1 MKNFTNLILYSD
13 YSINIGYGTIDEYIN
28 VCKEKNINTLALTDV
43 NSMMGIFRFLNKCK
57 ANNIK
62 SIIGVTLEIDKNN
75 VTLLAK
81 NLQGYHE
88 LCRILM
94 LSTKN
99 NYEEPFLRIDDIKET
114 NNIVAILHTFE
125 KNVSEEFI
133 NQIKLKIHDTYL
145 EYTLLLGNRQHIRQN
160 VVRLSESTNTPFV
173 LCNPTFYS
181 TQDDFDM
188 CEMNMALS
196 HNYQMSETPITR
208 GGLRPALYSNEHYLK
223 STDEVVDYIEKNYQ
237 DVKKEIV
244 DLAFENNSKIVDSI
258 EQVELEYQLG
268 LRPIPIIP
276 APYTDNLSYFK
287 ALIQEGWNKI
297 VVGKPKQIQLEW
309 KRRIQNELEVIHSND
324 FIDYFL
330 VVREYIKWS
339 EDNGYPTGTGR
350 GSCGGSCIARL
361 LDIHKTD
368 PVRYDLMFDRFLSP
382 GRSAIA
388 RITYNDNSFEEVPV
402 STIKNINSKD
412 NYTYTIH
419 VGDTV
424 DNKVITNYKIVDI
437 GAAPDVDTDFIPN
450 ARSLVFKH
458 CQEVYGENNITH
470 IITRMPYK
478 PRNAFKAICRI
489 SGVSPQEAN
498 AISESLPDST
508 SKDTLLNVLD
518 EKNDEYKGVR
528 LQLNGKLLD
537 LMKKASRLEGR
548 TSGTGVHACGVLI
561 SSKEICDVV
570 PTAYKKNPHQDEDE
584 NEIFVKD
591 ENEVYQVSMFEYPE
605 AESLGLIKMD
615 FLGLDTLSL
624 INDTVKLIKKY
635 MNEDVNMQD
644 IIDGN
649 LDDADTYKIFQK
661 GETNGIFQF
670 TEQGVQEM
678 LKKVQ
683 PSEFEELPAITAIYR
698 PGPMSLGLHDDFAIR
713 KHDESK
719 RIPFSKEFVNTP
731 IDELTKNTF
740 GAIVYQEQVMKI
752 AQEAAGFTSKEA
764 DKMRKA
770 MGKKKVEIL
779 NMLEPKFKD
788 GIIKKTHCLPK
799 TIDEFW
805 SQLLGFAQYG
815 FNKCLDSRT
824 RVYLPDSSSI
834 TVKDLYEQ
842 FNQDKDKELFILSM
856 FEDGSV
862 RPHKVKNVVK
872 TGYKPCYKIKTKSGK
887 RIIITKDHRMLTNK
901 GYGTIAD
908 GTLTVGTELIE
919 DVVKNRISD
928 TTRKIRSETITR
940 LNKNISDERRKELSD
955 KMKAYQSTLT
965 FEDRSKHQQQIQK
978 DNPHRTDNWFKAAQ
992 EKNCEFWATD
1002 SPEREARI
1010 EKYRQTLYTRR
1021 DENGNIFGIKTT
1033 MSNGEVADS
1042 ILEACVGEYLINRNI
1057 DFEFH
1062 KNLPGTLKYCDFYV
1076 DGLYIEVDGLNR
1088 GTQYFKEHKY
1098 GDELPFIV
1106 VAPHDYIEKLDEA
1119 LTTQHVGNGDEIVE
1133 ILSQEE
1139 FGHGIHKTQLTFDI
1153 EMELD
1158 GPSNFI
1164 ANGFVSHNSHAV
1176 SYALNSYQSAYLK
1189 VHYPVM
1195 WSTAA
1200 LRMYANNNKK
1210 FPKYVADVEAM
1221 GIKVLP
1227 PNINE
1232 SDLLIS
1238 PTSDLNGVTYSI
1250 SNIKSISTAVLE
1262 SFVLERHKNGQYKDI
1277 TDFINRN
1284 RDNLTATTLK
1294 ALACSG
1300 CLDCF
1305 GNTRKSIYENAEA
1318 LIKGSNKK
1326 KSNVISMFSMV
1337 DDVDDVGVKLDNR
1350 EWPISIKMAN
1360 EGKALGTYLSGNPL
1374 DGLKSQDGQEII
1386 QTKHLKNC
1394 DTTQYITF
1402 LDVSQKKTKSGN
1414 TVIIGTADNKASR
1427 MEIRLPSKI
1436 TDRIMLGIALDK
1448 SNGDR
1453 NEAYRIMKL
1462 SSDKIA
1468 QFNKLEPLEKP
1479 VKFKQIYKLTYK
1491 KAYKGRVMIDNIEPV
1506 IVSENNQILQEII
1519 VPKNKTQNLNQ
1530 FMKLLE
1536 QETKQANLSNMKLTD
1551 ILIKYYSEKEQD
1563 WKTREINQ
1571 VYVSPSSIRL
1581 IQ

>member
-13 YSINIGYGTIDEYIN
+13 YSVNIGYGTIDEYIN

-297 VVGKPKQIQLEW
+297 VVGKPKSVQLEW
-309 KRRIQNELEVIHSND
+309 KKRIQNELEVIHSND

-402 STIKNINSKD
+402 STIKNINNKE

-419 VGDTV
+419 VGDIV
-424 DNKVITNYKIVDI
+424 DNKKVTEYKIVDI
-437 GAAPDVDTDFIPN
+437 GAAPDVDTDFIPS

-518 EKNDEYKGVR
+518 EKNDEYKSVR

-537 LMKKASRLEGR
+537 LIKKASRLEGR

-570 PTAYKKNPHQDEDE
+570 PTAYKKNPHQNEDE

-624 INDTVKLIKKY
+624 INDTVKLIKQY
-635 MNEDVNMQD
+635 MNEDVNIQD

-788 GIIKKTHCLPK
+788 GIIEKTHCSED
-799 TIDEFW
+799 TINEFW

-815 FNKCLDSRT
+815 FNK
-824 RVYLPDSSSI
+824 
-834 TVKDLYEQ
+834 
-842 FNQDKDKELFILSM
+842 
-856 FEDGSV
+856 
-862 RPHKVKNVVK
+862 
-872 TGYKPCYKIKTKSGK
+872 
-887 RIIITKDHRMLTNK
+887 
-901 GYGTIAD
+901 
-908 GTLTVGTELIE
+908 
-919 DVVKNRISD
+919 
-928 TTRKIRSETITR
+928 
-940 LNKNISDERRKELSD
+940 
-955 KMKAYQSTLT
+955 
-965 FEDRSKHQQQIQK
+965 
-978 DNPHRTDNWFKAAQ
+978 
-992 EKNCEFWATD
+992 
-1002 SPEREARI
+1002 
-1010 EKYRQTLYTRR
+1010 
-1021 DENGNIFGIKTT
+1021 
-1033 MSNGEVADS
+1033 
-1042 ILEACVGEYLINRNI
+1042 
-1057 DFEFH
+1057 
-1062 KNLPGTLKYCDFYV
+1062 
-1076 DGLYIEVDGLNR
+1076 
-1088 GTQYFKEHKY
+1088 
-1098 GDELPFIV
+1098 
-1106 VAPHDYIEKLDEA
+1106 
-1119 LTTQHVGNGDEIVE
+1119 
-1133 ILSQEE
+1133 
-1139 FGHGIHKTQLTFDI
+1139 
-1153 EMELD
+1153 
-1158 GPSNFI
+1158 
-1164 ANGFVSHNSHAV
+1164 SHAV

-1238 PTSDLNGVTYSI
+1238 PTSDLTGITYSI
-1250 SNIKSISTAVLE
+1250 SNIKSISTAILE
-1262 SFVLERHKNGQYKDI
+1262 SFVLERYKNGQYKDI

-1318 LIKGSNKK
+1318 LIKGLSKK
-1326 KSNVISMFSMV
+1326 KSNIVSMFSMV

-1468 QFNKLEPLEKP
+1468 QFNKLEHLEKP

>member
-297 VVGKPKQIQLEW
+297 VVGKPKSVQLEW
-309 KRRIQNELEVIHSND
+309 KKRIQNELEVIHSND

-402 STIKNINSKD
+402 STIKNINNKE

-419 VGDTV
+419 VGDIV
-424 DNKVITNYKIVDI
+424 DNKKVTEYKIVDI
-437 GAAPDVDTDFIPN
+437 GAAPDVDTDFIPS

-518 EKNDEYKGVR
+518 EKNDEYKSVR
-528 LQLNGKLLD
+528 LQLNSKLLD

-561 SSKEICDVV
+561 SSKEICDIV
-570 PTAYKKNPHQDEDE
+570 PTAYKKNPHQDDDE
-584 NEIFVKD
+584 NDMFVKD

-624 INDTVKLIKKY
+624 INDTVKLIKQY

-670 TEQGVQEM
+670 AEQGVQEM

-788 GIIKKTHCLPK
+788 GIIEKTHCSED
-799 TIDEFW
+799 TINEFW

-815 FNKCLDSRT
+815 FNK
-824 RVYLPDSSSI
+824 
-834 TVKDLYEQ
+834 
-842 FNQDKDKELFILSM
+842 
-856 FEDGSV
+856 
-862 RPHKVKNVVK
+862 
-872 TGYKPCYKIKTKSGK
+872 
-887 RIIITKDHRMLTNK
+887 
-901 GYGTIAD
+901 
-908 GTLTVGTELIE
+908 
-919 DVVKNRISD
+919 
-928 TTRKIRSETITR
+928 
-940 LNKNISDERRKELSD
+940 
-955 KMKAYQSTLT
+955 
-965 FEDRSKHQQQIQK
+965 
-978 DNPHRTDNWFKAAQ
+978 
-992 EKNCEFWATD
+992 
-1002 SPEREARI
+1002 
-1010 EKYRQTLYTRR
+1010 
-1021 DENGNIFGIKTT
+1021 
-1033 MSNGEVADS
+1033 
-1042 ILEACVGEYLINRNI
+1042 
-1057 DFEFH
+1057 
-1062 KNLPGTLKYCDFYV
+1062 
-1076 DGLYIEVDGLNR
+1076 
-1088 GTQYFKEHKY
+1088 
-1098 GDELPFIV
+1098 
-1106 VAPHDYIEKLDEA
+1106 
-1119 LTTQHVGNGDEIVE
+1119 
-1133 ILSQEE
+1133 
-1139 FGHGIHKTQLTFDI
+1139 
-1153 EMELD
+1153 
-1158 GPSNFI
+1158 
-1164 ANGFVSHNSHAV
+1164 SHAV

-1238 PTSDLNGVTYSI
+1238 PTSDLTGITYSI
-1250 SNIKSISTAVLE
+1250 SNIKSISTAILE

-1318 LIKGSNKK
+1318 LIKGLSKK
-1326 KSNVISMFSMV
+1326 KSNVVSMFSMV

-1374 DGLKSQDGQEII
+1374 DSLKSQDGQEII

>member
-13 YSINIGYGTIDEYIN
+13 YSVNIGYGTIDEYIN
-28 VCKEKNINTLALTDV
+28 VCKEKNINALALTDV

-125 KNVSEEFI
+125 KEVSEEFV

-145 EYTLLLGNRQHIRQN
+145 EYTLLLGNRQHIRQG
-160 VVRLSESTNTPFV
+160 VIRLSESTNTPIV

-196 HNYQMSETPITR
+196 HNYQMSETPVTR

-223 STDEVVDYIEKNYQ
+223 STDEISDYIEKNYQ
-237 DVKKEIV
+237 DVKKEII
-244 DLAFENNSKIVDSI
+244 DLAFENNSKIIDSI

-268 LRPIPIIP
+268 LRPIPNIP

-388 RITYNDNSFEEVPV
+388 RITYNDNSFEEIPV

-419 VGDTV
+419 VGDNV
-424 DNKVITNYKIVDI
+424 DNKVVTDYKIVDI
-437 GAAPDVDTDFIPN
+437 GAAPDVDTDFIPS

-518 EKNDEYKGVR
+518 EKNDEYKSVR

-584 NEIFVKD
+584 NEIFIKD

-649 LDDADTYKIFQK
+649 LDDADIYKIFQK

-788 GIIKKTHCLPK
+788 GIIEKTHCSED
-799 TIDEFW
+799 TINEFW

-815 FNKCLDSRT
+815 FNK
-824 RVYLPDSSSI
+824 
-834 TVKDLYEQ
+834 
-842 FNQDKDKELFILSM
+842 
-856 FEDGSV
+856 
-862 RPHKVKNVVK
+862 
-872 TGYKPCYKIKTKSGK
+872 
-887 RIIITKDHRMLTNK
+887 
-901 GYGTIAD
+901 
-908 GTLTVGTELIE
+908 
-919 DVVKNRISD
+919 
-928 TTRKIRSETITR
+928 
-940 LNKNISDERRKELSD
+940 
-955 KMKAYQSTLT
+955 
-965 FEDRSKHQQQIQK
+965 
-978 DNPHRTDNWFKAAQ
+978 
-992 EKNCEFWATD
+992 
-1002 SPEREARI
+1002 
-1010 EKYRQTLYTRR
+1010 
-1021 DENGNIFGIKTT
+1021 
-1033 MSNGEVADS
+1033 
-1042 ILEACVGEYLINRNI
+1042 
-1057 DFEFH
+1057 
-1062 KNLPGTLKYCDFYV
+1062 
-1076 DGLYIEVDGLNR
+1076 
-1088 GTQYFKEHKY
+1088 
-1098 GDELPFIV
+1098 
-1106 VAPHDYIEKLDEA
+1106 
-1119 LTTQHVGNGDEIVE
+1119 
-1133 ILSQEE
+1133 
-1139 FGHGIHKTQLTFDI
+1139 
-1153 EMELD
+1153 
-1158 GPSNFI
+1158 
-1164 ANGFVSHNSHAV
+1164 SHAV

-1221 GIKVLP
+1221 GIRVLP

-1238 PTSDLNGVTYSI
+1238 PTSDLNGITYSI
-1250 SNIKSISTAVLE
+1250 SNIKSISTAILE

-1318 LIKGSNKK
+1318 LIKGLSKK
-1326 KSNVISMFSMV
+1326 KSNVVSMFSMV
-1337 DDVDDVGVKLDNR
+1337 DDVDDVGVKLDNK

-1374 DGLKSQDGQEII
+1374 DSLKSQDGQEII

-1491 KAYKGRVMIDNIEPV
+1491 KAYKGRIMIDNIEPV
-1506 IVSENNQILQEII
+1506 IVSENNQILQEIV

-1551 ILIKYYSEKEQD
+1551 ILIKYYLEKENC

>member
-1 MKNFTNLILYSD
+1 MKNFTNLIVYSD
-13 YSINIGYGTIDEYIN
+13 YSVNIGYGTIDEYIN

-125 KNVSEEFI
+125 KEVSEEFI

-160 VVRLSESTNTPFV
+160 VVRLSELTNTPIV

-181 TQDDFDM
+181 TQNDFDM

-237 DVKKEIV
+237 DVKKEII

-258 EQVELEYQLG
+258 ERVELEYQLG
-268 LRPIPIIP
+268 LRPIPNIP
-276 APYTDNLSYFK
+276 VPYKDNLSYFK

-297 VVGKPKQIQLEW
+297 VVSKPKQIQLEW

-419 VGDTV
+419 VGDNV
-424 DNKVITNYKIVDI
+424 DNKVVTDYKIVDI
-437 GAAPDVDTDFIPN
+437 GAAPDVDTDFIPS

-518 EKNDEYKGVR
+518 EKNDEYKSVR

-788 GIIKKTHCLPK
+788 GIIEKTHCSED
-799 TIDEFW
+799 TINEFW

-815 FNKCLDSRT
+815 FNK
-824 RVYLPDSSSI
+824 
-834 TVKDLYEQ
+834 
-842 FNQDKDKELFILSM
+842 
-856 FEDGSV
+856 
-862 RPHKVKNVVK
+862 
-872 TGYKPCYKIKTKSGK
+872 
-887 RIIITKDHRMLTNK
+887 
-901 GYGTIAD
+901 
-908 GTLTVGTELIE
+908 
-919 DVVKNRISD
+919 
-928 TTRKIRSETITR
+928 
-940 LNKNISDERRKELSD
+940 
-955 KMKAYQSTLT
+955 
-965 FEDRSKHQQQIQK
+965 
-978 DNPHRTDNWFKAAQ
+978 
-992 EKNCEFWATD
+992 
-1002 SPEREARI
+1002 
-1010 EKYRQTLYTRR
+1010 
-1021 DENGNIFGIKTT
+1021 
-1033 MSNGEVADS
+1033 
-1042 ILEACVGEYLINRNI
+1042 
-1057 DFEFH
+1057 
-1062 KNLPGTLKYCDFYV
+1062 
-1076 DGLYIEVDGLNR
+1076 
-1088 GTQYFKEHKY
+1088 
-1098 GDELPFIV
+1098 
-1106 VAPHDYIEKLDEA
+1106 
-1119 LTTQHVGNGDEIVE
+1119 
-1133 ILSQEE
+1133 
-1139 FGHGIHKTQLTFDI
+1139 
-1153 EMELD
+1153 
-1158 GPSNFI
+1158 
-1164 ANGFVSHNSHAV
+1164 SHAV

-1238 PTSDLNGVTYSI
+1238 PTSDLSGITYSI

-1277 TDFINRN
+1277 TDFINLN

-1318 LIKGSNKK
+1318 LIKGLSKK
-1326 KSNVISMFSMV
+1326 KSNVVSMFSMV
-1337 DDVDDVGVKLDNR
+1337 DDVDDVGVKLDNK

-1374 DGLKSQDGQEII
+1374 DSLKSQDGQEII

-1491 KAYKGRVMIDNIEPV
+1491 KAYKGRIMIDNIEPV
-1506 IVSENNQILQEII
+1506 IVSENNQILQEIV

-1551 ILIKYYSEKEQD
+1551 ILIKYYSEKENC

>member
-1 MKNFTNLILYSD
+1 MKNFTNLIVYSD
-13 YSINIGYGTIDEYIN
+13 YSVNIGYGIIDEYIN

-99 NYEEPFLRIDDIKET
+99 NYEEPFLRIDDVKET

-125 KNVSEEFI
+125 KEVSEEFV
-133 NQIKLKIHDTYL
+133 NQIKLKIQDTYL

-160 VVRLSESTNTPFV
+160 VVRLSESTNTPIV

-223 STDEVVDYIEKNYQ
+223 STDEVSDYIEKNYQ
-237 DVKKEIV
+237 DVKKEII

-297 VVGKPKQIQLEW
+297 VVGKPKSVQLEW
-309 KRRIQNELEVIHSND
+309 KKRIQNELEVIHSND

-339 EDNGYPTGTGR
+339 EDNGYSTGTGR

-388 RITYNDNSFEEVPV
+388 RITYNDDSFEEVPV
-402 STIKNINSKD
+402 STIKNINNKD

-419 VGDTV
+419 VGDNV
-424 DNKVITNYKIVDI
+424 DNKVVTDYKIVDI
-437 GAAPDVDTDFIPN
+437 GAAPDVDTDFIPS

-498 AISESLPDST
+498 TISESLPDST

-518 EKNDEYKGVR
+518 EKNDEYKAVR

-561 SSKEICDVV
+561 SSKEICDIV

-624 INDTVKLIKKY
+624 INDTVKLIKQY
-635 MNEDVNMQD
+635 MNEDINMQD

-713 KHDESK
+713 KHDPSK

-731 IDELTKNTF
+731 IDKLTKNTF
-740 GAIVYQEQVMKI
+740 GAIIYQEQVMKI

-779 NMLEPKFKD
+779 NMLEPKFKN
-788 GIIKKTHCLPK
+788 GIVEKTHCSED
-799 TIDEFW
+799 TINEFW
-805 SQLLGFAQYG
+805 SQLLGFSQYG
-815 FNKCLDSRT
+815 FNK
-824 RVYLPDSSSI
+824 
-834 TVKDLYEQ
+834 
-842 FNQDKDKELFILSM
+842 
-856 FEDGSV
+856 
-862 RPHKVKNVVK
+862 
-872 TGYKPCYKIKTKSGK
+872 
-887 RIIITKDHRMLTNK
+887 
-901 GYGTIAD
+901 
-908 GTLTVGTELIE
+908 
-919 DVVKNRISD
+919 
-928 TTRKIRSETITR
+928 
-940 LNKNISDERRKELSD
+940 
-955 KMKAYQSTLT
+955 
-965 FEDRSKHQQQIQK
+965 
-978 DNPHRTDNWFKAAQ
+978 
-992 EKNCEFWATD
+992 
-1002 SPEREARI
+1002 
-1010 EKYRQTLYTRR
+1010 
-1021 DENGNIFGIKTT
+1021 
-1033 MSNGEVADS
+1033 
-1042 ILEACVGEYLINRNI
+1042 
-1057 DFEFH
+1057 
-1062 KNLPGTLKYCDFYV
+1062 
-1076 DGLYIEVDGLNR
+1076 
-1088 GTQYFKEHKY
+1088 
-1098 GDELPFIV
+1098 
-1106 VAPHDYIEKLDEA
+1106 
-1119 LTTQHVGNGDEIVE
+1119 
-1133 ILSQEE
+1133 
-1139 FGHGIHKTQLTFDI
+1139 
-1153 EMELD
+1153 
-1158 GPSNFI
+1158 
-1164 ANGFVSHNSHAV
+1164 SHAV

-1238 PTSDLNGVTYSI
+1238 PTSDLTGITYSI

-1318 LIKGSNKK
+1318 LIKGLSKK
-1326 KSNVISMFSMV
+1326 KSNIVSMFSMV

>member
-13 YSINIGYGTIDEYIN
+13 YSVNIGYGTIDEYIN
-28 VCKEKNINTLALTDV
+28 VCKEKNINALALTDV

-62 SIIGVTLEIDKNN
+62 SIIGVTLEINKNN

-125 KNVSEEFI
+125 KEVSEEFI
-133 NQIKLKIHDTYL
+133 NQIKLKIHNTYL

-160 VVRLSESTNTPFV
+160 VVRLSELTNTPIV

-237 DVKKEIV
+237 DVKKEIIN
-244 DLAFENNSKIVDSI
+244 LAFENNGKIVDSI

-268 LRPIPIIP
+268 LRPIPNIP

-419 VGDTV
+419 IGDNV
-424 DNKVITNYKIVDI
+424 DNKVVTDYKIVDI
-437 GAAPDVDTDFIPN
+437 GAAPDVDTDFIPS

-498 AISESLPDST
+498 TISESLPDST

-518 EKNDEYKGVR
+518 EKNDEYKSVR

-713 KHDESK
+713 KHDENK
-719 RIPFSKEFVNTP
+719 RIPFSKEFINTP

-779 NMLEPKFKD
+779 NMLEPKFKN
-788 GIIKKTHCLPK
+788 GIVEKTHCSED
-799 TIDEFW
+799 TINEFW

-815 FNKCLDSRT
+815 FNK
-824 RVYLPDSSSI
+824 
-834 TVKDLYEQ
+834 
-842 FNQDKDKELFILSM
+842 
-856 FEDGSV
+856 
-862 RPHKVKNVVK
+862 
-872 TGYKPCYKIKTKSGK
+872 
-887 RIIITKDHRMLTNK
+887 
-901 GYGTIAD
+901 
-908 GTLTVGTELIE
+908 
-919 DVVKNRISD
+919 
-928 TTRKIRSETITR
+928 
-940 LNKNISDERRKELSD
+940 
-955 KMKAYQSTLT
+955 
-965 FEDRSKHQQQIQK
+965 
-978 DNPHRTDNWFKAAQ
+978 
-992 EKNCEFWATD
+992 
-1002 SPEREARI
+1002 
-1010 EKYRQTLYTRR
+1010 
-1021 DENGNIFGIKTT
+1021 
-1033 MSNGEVADS
+1033 
-1042 ILEACVGEYLINRNI
+1042 
-1057 DFEFH
+1057 
-1062 KNLPGTLKYCDFYV
+1062 
-1076 DGLYIEVDGLNR
+1076 
-1088 GTQYFKEHKY
+1088 
-1098 GDELPFIV
+1098 
-1106 VAPHDYIEKLDEA
+1106 
-1119 LTTQHVGNGDEIVE
+1119 
-1133 ILSQEE
+1133 
-1139 FGHGIHKTQLTFDI
+1139 
-1153 EMELD
+1153 
-1158 GPSNFI
+1158 
-1164 ANGFVSHNSHAV
+1164 SHAV

-1238 PTSDLNGVTYSI
+1238 PTSDLNGITYSI

-1318 LIKGSNKK
+1318 LIKGLSKK
-1326 KSNVISMFSMV
+1326 KSNVVSMFSMV
-1337 DDVDDVGVKLDNR
+1337 DDVDDVGVKLDNK

-1479 VKFKQIYKLTYK
+1479 VKFKQIYRLTYK
-1491 KAYKGRVMIDNIEPV
+1491 KAYKGRVMIDNIEPI
-1506 IVSENNQILQEII
+1506 IVSENNQILQKII

-1571 VYVSPSSIRL
+1571 VYVSPSSLRL

>member
-1 MKNFTNLILYSD
+1 MKNFTNLIVYSD
-13 YSINIGYGTIDEYIN
+13 YSVNIGYGTIDEYIN
-28 VCKEKNINTLALTDV
+28 VCKEKNINALALTDV

-125 KNVSEEFI
+125 KEVSEEFV

-145 EYTLLLGNRQHIRQN
+145 EYTLLLGNRQHIRQG
-160 VVRLSESTNTPFV
+160 VIRLSESTNTPIV

-196 HNYQMSETPITR
+196 HNYQMSETPVTR

-237 DVKKEIV
+237 DVKKEII

-258 EQVELEYQLG
+258 ERVELEYQLG
-268 LRPIPIIP
+268 LRPIPNIP
-276 APYTDNLSYFK
+276 VPYKDNLSYFK

-297 VVGKPKQIQLEW
+297 VVSKPKQIQLEW

-419 VGDTV
+419 VGDNV
-424 DNKVITNYKIVDI
+424 DNKVVTDYKIVDI
-437 GAAPDVDTDFIPN
+437 GAAPDVDTDFIPS

-518 EKNDEYKGVR
+518 EKNDEYKSVR

-713 KHDESK
+713 KRDESK

-788 GIIKKTHCLPK
+788 GIIEKTHCSED
-799 TIDEFW
+799 TINEFW

-815 FNKCLDSRT
+815 FNK
-824 RVYLPDSSSI
+824 
-834 TVKDLYEQ
+834 
-842 FNQDKDKELFILSM
+842 
-856 FEDGSV
+856 
-862 RPHKVKNVVK
+862 
-872 TGYKPCYKIKTKSGK
+872 
-887 RIIITKDHRMLTNK
+887 
-901 GYGTIAD
+901 
-908 GTLTVGTELIE
+908 
-919 DVVKNRISD
+919 
-928 TTRKIRSETITR
+928 
-940 LNKNISDERRKELSD
+940 
-955 KMKAYQSTLT
+955 
-965 FEDRSKHQQQIQK
+965 
-978 DNPHRTDNWFKAAQ
+978 
-992 EKNCEFWATD
+992 
-1002 SPEREARI
+1002 
-1010 EKYRQTLYTRR
+1010 
-1021 DENGNIFGIKTT
+1021 
-1033 MSNGEVADS
+1033 
-1042 ILEACVGEYLINRNI
+1042 
-1057 DFEFH
+1057 
-1062 KNLPGTLKYCDFYV
+1062 
-1076 DGLYIEVDGLNR
+1076 
-1088 GTQYFKEHKY
+1088 
-1098 GDELPFIV
+1098 
-1106 VAPHDYIEKLDEA
+1106 
-1119 LTTQHVGNGDEIVE
+1119 
-1133 ILSQEE
+1133 
-1139 FGHGIHKTQLTFDI
+1139 
-1153 EMELD
+1153 
-1158 GPSNFI
+1158 
-1164 ANGFVSHNSHAV
+1164 SHAV

-1221 GIKVLP
+1221 GIRVLP

-1238 PTSDLNGVTYSI
+1238 PTSDLNGITYSI

-1262 SFVLERHKNGQYKDI
+1262 SFILERHKNGQYKDI

-1318 LIKGSNKK
+1318 LIKGLSKK
-1326 KSNVISMFSMV
+1326 KSNVVSMFSMV
-1337 DDVDDVGVKLDNR
+1337 DDVDDVGVKLDNK

-1491 KAYKGRVMIDNIEPV
+1491 KAYKGRIMIDNIEPV
-1506 IVSENNQILQEII
+1506 IVSENNQILQEIV

>member
-1 MKNFTNLILYSD
+1 
-13 YSINIGYGTIDEYIN
+13 
-28 VCKEKNINTLALTDV
+28 
-43 NSMMGIFRFLNKCK
+43 
-57 ANNIK
+57 
-62 SIIGVTLEIDKNN
+62 
-75 VTLLAK
+75 
-81 NLQGYHE
+81 
-88 LCRILM
+88 
-94 LSTKN
+94 
-99 NYEEPFLRIDDIKET
+99 
-114 NNIVAILHTFE
+114 
-125 KNVSEEFI
+125 
-133 NQIKLKIHDTYL
+133 
-145 EYTLLLGNRQHIRQN
+145 
-160 VVRLSESTNTPFV
+160 
-173 LCNPTFYS
+173 
-181 TQDDFDM
+181 
-188 CEMNMALS
+188 
-196 HNYQMSETPITR
+196 
-208 GGLRPALYSNEHYLK
+208 
-223 STDEVVDYIEKNYQ
+223 
-237 DVKKEIV
+237 
-244 DLAFENNSKIVDSI
+244 
-258 EQVELEYQLG
+258 
-268 LRPIPIIP
+268 
-276 APYTDNLSYFK
+276 
-287 ALIQEGWNKI
+287 
-297 VVGKPKQIQLEW
+297 
-309 KRRIQNELEVIHSND
+309 
-324 FIDYFL
+324 
-330 VVREYIKWS
+330 
-339 EDNGYPTGTGR
+339 
-350 GSCGGSCIARL
+350 
-361 LDIHKTD
+361 
-368 PVRYDLMFDRFLSP
+368 MFDRFLSP

-388 RITYNDNSFEEVPV
+388 RITYNDDSFEEVPV
-402 STIKNINSKD
+402 STIKNINDKD

-419 VGDTV
+419 IGDNI
-424 DNKVITNYKIVDI
+424 DNKIVTDYKIVDI
-437 GAAPDVDTDFIPN
+437 GAAPDVDTDFIPS

-498 AISESLPDST
+498 TISESLPDST

-518 EKNDEYKGVR
+518 EKNDEYKAVR

-570 PTAYKKNPHQDEDE
+570 PTAYKKNPHQDDDE
-584 NEIFVKD
+584 NDMFVKD

-624 INDTVKLIKKY
+624 INDTVKLIKQY

-713 KHDESK
+713 KHDPSK
-719 RIPFSKEFVNTP
+719 RIPFSKEFINTP

-779 NMLEPKFKD
+779 NMLEPKFKN
-788 GIIKKTHCLPK
+788 GIVEKTHCSED
-799 TIDEFW
+799 TINEFW

-815 FNKCLDSRT
+815 FNK
-824 RVYLPDSSSI
+824 
-834 TVKDLYEQ
+834 
-842 FNQDKDKELFILSM
+842 
-856 FEDGSV
+856 
-862 RPHKVKNVVK
+862 
-872 TGYKPCYKIKTKSGK
+872 
-887 RIIITKDHRMLTNK
+887 
-901 GYGTIAD
+901 
-908 GTLTVGTELIE
+908 
-919 DVVKNRISD
+919 
-928 TTRKIRSETITR
+928 
-940 LNKNISDERRKELSD
+940 
-955 KMKAYQSTLT
+955 
-965 FEDRSKHQQQIQK
+965 
-978 DNPHRTDNWFKAAQ
+978 
-992 EKNCEFWATD
+992 
-1002 SPEREARI
+1002 
-1010 EKYRQTLYTRR
+1010 
-1021 DENGNIFGIKTT
+1021 
-1033 MSNGEVADS
+1033 
-1042 ILEACVGEYLINRNI
+1042 
-1057 DFEFH
+1057 
-1062 KNLPGTLKYCDFYV
+1062 
-1076 DGLYIEVDGLNR
+1076 
-1088 GTQYFKEHKY
+1088 
-1098 GDELPFIV
+1098 
-1106 VAPHDYIEKLDEA
+1106 
-1119 LTTQHVGNGDEIVE
+1119 
-1133 ILSQEE
+1133 
-1139 FGHGIHKTQLTFDI
+1139 
-1153 EMELD
+1153 
-1158 GPSNFI
+1158 
-1164 ANGFVSHNSHAV
+1164 SHAV

-1221 GIKVLP
+1221 GIRVLP

-1238 PTSDLNGVTYSI
+1238 PTSDLSGITYSI
-1250 SNIKSISTAVLE
+1250 SNIKSISTAILE

-1318 LIKGSNKK
+1318 LIKGSSKK

-1337 DDVDDVGVKLDNR
+1337 DDVDDVGVKLDNK

-1374 DGLKSQDGQEII
+1374 DGLKSQDGQDII

>member
-1 MKNFTNLILYSD
+1 MKNFTNLIVYSD
-13 YSINIGYGTIDEYIN
+13 YSVNIGYGTIDEYIN

-125 KNVSEEFI
+125 KEVSEEFI

-160 VVRLSESTNTPFV
+160 VVRLSELTNTPIV

-181 TQDDFDM
+181 TQNDFDM

-208 GGLRPALYSNEHYLK
+208 GGLRPALYRNEHYLK

-237 DVKKEIV
+237 DVKKEII

-258 EQVELEYQLG
+258 ERVELEYQLG
-268 LRPIPIIP
+268 LRPIPNIP
-276 APYTDNLSYFK
+276 VPYKDNLSYFK

-297 VVGKPKQIQLEW
+297 VVSKPKQIQLEW

-419 VGDTV
+419 VGDNV
-424 DNKVITNYKIVDI
+424 DNKVVTDYKIVDI
-437 GAAPDVDTDFIPN
+437 GAAPDVDTDFIPS

-518 EKNDEYKGVR
+518 EKNDEYKSVR

-788 GIIKKTHCLPK
+788 GIIEKTHCSED
-799 TIDEFW
+799 TINEFW

-815 FNKCLDSRT
+815 FNK
-824 RVYLPDSSSI
+824 
-834 TVKDLYEQ
+834 
-842 FNQDKDKELFILSM
+842 
-856 FEDGSV
+856 
-862 RPHKVKNVVK
+862 
-872 TGYKPCYKIKTKSGK
+872 
-887 RIIITKDHRMLTNK
+887 
-901 GYGTIAD
+901 
-908 GTLTVGTELIE
+908 
-919 DVVKNRISD
+919 
-928 TTRKIRSETITR
+928 
-940 LNKNISDERRKELSD
+940 
-955 KMKAYQSTLT
+955 
-965 FEDRSKHQQQIQK
+965 
-978 DNPHRTDNWFKAAQ
+978 
-992 EKNCEFWATD
+992 
-1002 SPEREARI
+1002 
-1010 EKYRQTLYTRR
+1010 
-1021 DENGNIFGIKTT
+1021 
-1033 MSNGEVADS
+1033 
-1042 ILEACVGEYLINRNI
+1042 
-1057 DFEFH
+1057 
-1062 KNLPGTLKYCDFYV
+1062 
-1076 DGLYIEVDGLNR
+1076 
-1088 GTQYFKEHKY
+1088 
-1098 GDELPFIV
+1098 
-1106 VAPHDYIEKLDEA
+1106 
-1119 LTTQHVGNGDEIVE
+1119 
-1133 ILSQEE
+1133 
-1139 FGHGIHKTQLTFDI
+1139 
-1153 EMELD
+1153 
-1158 GPSNFI
+1158 
-1164 ANGFVSHNSHAV
+1164 SHAV

-1238 PTSDLNGVTYSI
+1238 PTSDLSGITYSI

-1318 LIKGSNKK
+1318 LIKGLSKK
-1326 KSNVISMFSMV
+1326 KSNVVSMFSMV
-1337 DDVDDVGVKLDNR
+1337 DDVDDVGVKLDNK

-1374 DGLKSQDGQEII
+1374 DSLKSQDGQEII

-1491 KAYKGRVMIDNIEPV
+1491 KAYKGRIMIDNIEPV
-1506 IVSENNQILQEII
+1506 IVSENNQILQEIV

-1551 ILIKYYSEKEQD
+1551 ILIKYYSEKENC

>member
-13 YSINIGYGTIDEYIN
+13 YSVNIGYGTIDEYIN
-28 VCKEKNINTLALTDV
+28 VCKEKNINALALTDV

-75 VTLLAK
+75 VTVLAK

-114 NNIVAILHTFE
+114 DNIVAILHTFE
-125 KNVSEEFI
+125 KEVSEEFI

-160 VVRLSESTNTPFV
+160 VVRLSELTNTPIV

-181 TQDDFDM
+181 TQDDFNM

-237 DVKKEIV
+237 DVKKEII
-244 DLAFENNSKIVDSI
+244 DSAFENNSKIVDSI

-268 LRPIPIIP
+268 LRPIPNIP

-297 VVGKPKQIQLEW
+297 VVDKPKQIQLEW

-419 VGDTV
+419 IGDNV
-424 DNKVITNYKIVDI
+424 NNKVVTDYKIVDI
-437 GAAPDVDTDFIPN
+437 GAAPDVDTDFIPS

-518 EKNDEYKGVR
+518 EKNDEYKSVR

-635 MNEDVNMQD
+635 MNEDINMQD

-649 LDDADTYKIFQK
+649 LDDVDTYKIFQK

-788 GIIKKTHCLPK
+788 GIIEKTHCSED
-799 TIDEFW
+799 TINEFW

-815 FNKCLDSRT
+815 FNK
-824 RVYLPDSSSI
+824 
-834 TVKDLYEQ
+834 
-842 FNQDKDKELFILSM
+842 
-856 FEDGSV
+856 
-862 RPHKVKNVVK
+862 
-872 TGYKPCYKIKTKSGK
+872 
-887 RIIITKDHRMLTNK
+887 
-901 GYGTIAD
+901 
-908 GTLTVGTELIE
+908 
-919 DVVKNRISD
+919 
-928 TTRKIRSETITR
+928 
-940 LNKNISDERRKELSD
+940 
-955 KMKAYQSTLT
+955 
-965 FEDRSKHQQQIQK
+965 
-978 DNPHRTDNWFKAAQ
+978 
-992 EKNCEFWATD
+992 
-1002 SPEREARI
+1002 
-1010 EKYRQTLYTRR
+1010 
-1021 DENGNIFGIKTT
+1021 
-1033 MSNGEVADS
+1033 
-1042 ILEACVGEYLINRNI
+1042 
-1057 DFEFH
+1057 
-1062 KNLPGTLKYCDFYV
+1062 
-1076 DGLYIEVDGLNR
+1076 
-1088 GTQYFKEHKY
+1088 
-1098 GDELPFIV
+1098 
-1106 VAPHDYIEKLDEA
+1106 
-1119 LTTQHVGNGDEIVE
+1119 
-1133 ILSQEE
+1133 
-1139 FGHGIHKTQLTFDI
+1139 
-1153 EMELD
+1153 
-1158 GPSNFI
+1158 
-1164 ANGFVSHNSHAV
+1164 SHAV

-1238 PTSDLNGVTYSI
+1238 PTSDLNGITYSI

-1318 LIKGSNKK
+1318 LIKGLSKK
-1326 KSNVISMFSMV
+1326 KSNVVSMFSMV
-1337 DDVDDVGVKLDNR
+1337 DDVDDVGVKLDNK

-1479 VKFKQIYKLTYK
+1479 VKFKQIYRLTYK
-1491 KAYKGRVMIDNIEPV
+1491 KAYKGRVMIDNIEPI